1 MCFFNTPDVPAPP
14 PLPPEPTRDDADI
27 QAKAEAERRRI
38 RLARGRASTIAT
50 GGLGDTSPAPTAAKI
65 LLGQ

>member
-1 MCFFNTPDVPAPP
+1 MCFFSTPDTPAPS

-27 QAKAEAERRRI
+27 QAKAEEERRRV

-50 GGLGDTSPAPTAAKI
+50 SGLGDPSVAPTAAKI